1 MTLLDNPNTFLI
13 YESWLD
19 GVYMDILD
27 SSTHQWLDSTSY
39 CCDSAVAKQP
49 GNNRWI
55 NWKVISQASVKPALS
70 CYYIYTWSRIP
81 STQLHQ
87 RRRGQSLHVAVIPW
101 TPTIMSIQ
109 VNAML
114 NLTWSAQKGLARLIN
129 FGFQSAG
136 GADCR
141 QLMTTT
147 LAAN

>member
-1 MTLLDNPNTFLI
+1 
-13 YESWLD
+13 
-19 GVYMDILD
+19 
-27 SSTHQWLDSTSY
+27 
-39 CCDSAVAKQP
+39 
-49 GNNRWI
+49 
-55 NWKVISQASVKPALS
+55 
-70 CYYIYTWSRIP
+70 
-81 STQLHQ
+81 
-87 RRRGQSLHVAVIPW
+87 VAVIPW

-136 GADCR
+136 GVDCR